1 MKEVFACEKLIYP
14 TFYWFSLLDQTQHP
28 TTIGNLDGILEVDF
42 FIPSNQTFPEASES
56 QQTL

>member
-1 MKEVFACEKLIYP
+1 MGAIQYNPEIL
-14 TFYWFSLLDQTQHP
+14 TSLNCV
-28 TTIGNLDGILEVDF
+28 ILDGVLEVDF